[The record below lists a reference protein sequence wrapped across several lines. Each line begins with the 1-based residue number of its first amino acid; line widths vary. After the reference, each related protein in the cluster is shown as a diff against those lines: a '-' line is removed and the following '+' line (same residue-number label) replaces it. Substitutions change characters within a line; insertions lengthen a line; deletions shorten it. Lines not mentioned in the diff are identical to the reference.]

1 MKRRLLALAGCLALV
16 TSTPAFAQLAPPNDL
31 GVALGHIHLV
41 VKNVDAQKE
50 FWTTMLGGTMVSNG
64 PLTLIQF
71 PGIFIMLRQGEAT
84 GPPAGSIVNHF
95 GFVYKDLAAARA
107 RWKAAGVKFDVGET
121 NPNQGYVYPPD
132 GSIRVEVFGDPS
144 LPGPYNS
151 DQASHTDRLRFY
163 IQDAWS
169 ITPAVTHPRSRSFG
183 ATWVQPC
190 DTCPGVPMRRFAST
204 PAAG

>member
-1 MKRRLLALAGCLALV
+1 MTRRLLALAGCLALV

-95 GFVYKDLAAARA
+95 GLVYKDLAAARA
-107 RWKAAGVKFDVGET
+107 RWKAAGVKFVVADKAAFYKAT
-121 NPNQGYVYPPD
+121 QP
-132 GSIRVEVFGDPS
+132 IRDK
-144 LPGPYNS
+144 Y
-151 DQASHTDRLRFY
+151 
-163 IQDAWS
+163 
-169 ITPAVTHPRSRSFG
+169 G
-183 ATWVQPC
+183 AKYAALIKQIE
-190 DTCPGVPMRRFAST
+190 DTK
-204 PAAG
+204 